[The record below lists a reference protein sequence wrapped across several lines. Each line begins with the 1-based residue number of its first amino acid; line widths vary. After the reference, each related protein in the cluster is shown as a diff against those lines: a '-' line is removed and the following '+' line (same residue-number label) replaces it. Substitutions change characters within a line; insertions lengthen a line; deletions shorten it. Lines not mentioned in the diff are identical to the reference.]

1 MKPCKYKIFSL
12 YFSAPQNFLQN
23 TSIVAHIYSN
33 LGVSYSIYIF
43 SASQRLP
50 NSFIENLAADML
62 KGYKKNYNTN
72 TSALGASKKTNSN
85 MSKKTLFY
93 PRVHLCVETKMNKN
107 SQCTKAKTRGTNF
120 F

>member
-12 YFSAPQNFLQN
+12 YFSTPQIFLQN

-33 LGVSYSIYIF
+33 SGVSYSIYIF

-50 NSFIENLAADML
+50 NSFIENLVADML

-93 PRVHLCVETKMNKN
+93 PRVYMCVETKINKN
-107 SQCTKAKTRGTNF
+107 N
-120 F
+120 